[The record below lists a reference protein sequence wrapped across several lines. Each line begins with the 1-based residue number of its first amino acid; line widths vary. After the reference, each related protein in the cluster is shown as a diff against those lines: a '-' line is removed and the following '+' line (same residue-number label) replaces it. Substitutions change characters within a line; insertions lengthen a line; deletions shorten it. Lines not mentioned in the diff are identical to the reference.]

1 MTDLPE
7 LPSHAGAARALAVV
21 ADHERPSIANHSVR
35 TYLHAV
41 LAARRRGMS
50 PGRDYADDLL
60 FYACLLHDIGT
71 ADAYDGRQR
80 FEVEG
85 ADAAA
90 AFLTSEGFDAASV
103 DQVWEA
109 VALHTSPHIAERRGP
124 VTMLTRVGVLSDFGG
139 PDADDAVRAA
149 LERDHPRL
157 DIERELTDAVVRQAL
172 RQPDKAPSSSWPGG
186 LLRAHQEAVADGSDP
201 DRAF

>member
-7 LPSHAGAARALAVV
+7 LPSHPAAARALAMV
-21 ADHERPSIANHSVR
+21 ADHEPLPIANHSVR

-41 LAARRRGMS
+41 LAARRRGLA
-50 PGRDYADDLL
+50 PGTDYADDLL
-60 FYACLLHDIGT
+60 FYACLLHDVGV
-71 ADAYDGRQR
+71 ADAYDGPSR

-90 AFLTSEGFDAASV
+90 EFLTAEGFDAAAV

-109 VALHTSPHIAERRGP
+109 IALHTSPHIAERRGP

-149 LERDHPRL
+149 VERDHPRL
-157 DIERELTDAVVRQAL
+157 DVERELTDAVVAQAL
-172 RQPDKAPSSSWPGG
+172 RHPDKAPRSSWPGG
-186 LLRAHQEAVADGSDP
+186 LLRAHRRALADGSDP
-201 DRAF
+201 YRAF